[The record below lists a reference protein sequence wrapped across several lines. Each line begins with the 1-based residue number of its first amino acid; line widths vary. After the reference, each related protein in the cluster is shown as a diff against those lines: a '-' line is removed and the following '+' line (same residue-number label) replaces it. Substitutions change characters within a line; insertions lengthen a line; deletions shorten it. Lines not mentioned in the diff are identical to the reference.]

1 MQTLTDTTTLIHVSR
16 AELVQLETLRYHF
29 ADTVKM
35 VTRSVTVRQI
45 QTDTTAAASTE
56 LRSDSSAKKTQTSQ
70 QPPLTAQSKK
80 KGQAPLCAI
89 AVIGCVIIFVF
100 FCRNLAKKTILIV
113 FLHR

>member
-1 MQTLTDTTTLIHVSR
+1 MKTWTDTTTLIHVSR

-29 ADTVKM
+29 ADTIKM
-35 VTRSVTVRQI
+35 VTRSVTMRQI

-56 LRSDSSAKKTQTSQ
+56 LRSDTTAKKTQVDQ

-89 AVIGCVIIFVF
+89 AIFDCVLILLIFF
-100 FCRNLAKKTILIV
+100 RNSRIFKIK
-113 FLHR
+113 

>member
-1 MQTLTDTTTLIHVSR
+1 MKTWTDTTTLIHVSR

-29 ADTVKM
+29 ADTIKM

-56 LRSDSSAKKTQTSQ
+56 LRSDSSAKKTQTTL

-80 KGQAPLCAI
+80 KGQAWLCP
-89 AVIGCVIIFVF
+89 VVLTGCVIFL
-100 FCRNLAKKTILIV
+100 CV
-113 FLHR
+113 FLLKKGNVLKK

>member
-35 VTRSVTVRQI
+35 VTRSVTIRQI
-45 QTDTTAAASTE
+45 QSDTTAAASTA
-56 LRSDSSAKKTQTSQ
+56 LRSDSAAKKTQTSL

-80 KGQAPLCAI
+80 KGQAWLCP
-89 AVIGCVIIFVF
+89 VVLTGCVIFL
-100 FCRNLAKKTILIV
+100 CV
-113 FLHR
+113 FLLKKGNVLKK

>member
-1 MQTLTDTTTLIHVSR
+1 MRRVQTLTDTTTLIHVSR

-80 KGQAPLCAI
+80 KGQTPLCDIAI
-89 AVIGCVIIFVF
+89 IGCVIIFVF
-100 FCRNLAKKTILIV
+100 FCRNLAKKR
-113 FLHR
+113 F